1 MRQYFII
8 IAVMGLIFA
17 IAQLPAYS
25 QSPTVAISESLDEEV
40 QVLKDK
46 VAEKVEE
53 LKEQNKKAVSGIVQ
67 EVKEGTI
74 TILNAENTK
83 IEVEID
89 ETLTTFYE
97 IVDSKVKASS
107 SEDIVKG
114 TYIFVTGPE
123 IGETV
128 SANEVYK
135 DTQFVI
141 MSGKIT
147 EVNEEDFTVKI
158 VTIDKSNYDLDIEKN
173 SKLKLLD
180 IKTLETDSIG
190 FSKLKEGDSVHAVV
204 KGDLKDPDKARFD
217 AIKLLIIPN
226 EYFLQ

>member
-1 MRQYFII
+1 MKHHFITI
-8 IAVMGLIFA
+8 VVIGLIFA
-17 IAQLPAYS
+17 NVQLPAYS
-25 QSPTVAISESLDEEV
+25 QSPTVVISETIDEEV

-67 EVKEGTI
+67 EVKEGVI

-83 IEVEID
+83 VEVDID
-89 ETLTTFYE
+89 ETLTAFYD
-97 IVDSKVKASS
+97 IVGTKITDSS
-107 SEDIVKG
+107 SEDITKG
-114 TYIFVTGPE
+114 NYIFVTGPE

-128 SANEVYK
+128 TANEVYK
-135 DTQFVI
+135 DTQYII

-147 EVNEEDFTVKI
+147 EVNQEDLTVKI
-158 VTIDKSNYDLDIEKN
+158 ITIDKSDYELDVEK
-173 SKLKLLD
+173 STKLKLLD
-180 IKTLETDSIG
+180 IKTFETDSIG

-204 KGDLKDPDKARFD
+204 KGDPENPDISRFN

>member
-1 MRQYFII
+1 MRQHFII
-8 IAVMGLIFA
+8 IAVMGLIFT
-17 IAQLPAYS
+17 IVQLPAYS
-25 QSPTVAISESLDEEV
+25 QSPSEAISETLDEEV

-67 EVKEGTI
+67 EVKEGII

-89 ETLTTFYE
+89 ETLTAFYD
-97 IVDSKVKASS
+97 IVGTKVKASS
-107 SEDIVKG
+107 SEDIAKG
-114 TYIFVTGPE
+114 NYIFVTGPE

-128 SANEVYK
+128 TANEVYK
-135 DTQFVI
+135 DTQYIV

-147 EVNEEDFTVKI
+147 EVNTDDFTVKI
-158 VTIDKSNYDLDIEKN
+158 VTIEKSNYDLDIEK
-173 SKLKLLD
+173 STKLNLLD
-180 IKTLETDSIG
+180 IKTFETDSIG
-190 FSKLKEGDSVHAVV
+190 FSKLKEGDSVHTVV
-204 KGDLKDPDKARFD
+204 KGDPENPDAARFT

>member
-1 MRQYFII
+1 MKKYFII
-8 IAVMGLIFA
+8 IAA
-17 IAQLPAYS
+17 IGIIITGIRVPVYS
-25 QSPTVAISESLDEEV
+25 QSPTGEISQSLDEDA
-40 QVLKDK
+40 QVLIDK

-67 EVKEGTI
+67 EVKEGVI

-83 IEVEID
+83 VEVDID
-89 ETLTTFYE
+89 ETLTAFYD
-97 IVDSKVKASS
+97 IVGTKIKDSS
-107 SEDIVKG
+107 SQNITKG
-114 TYIFVTGPE
+114 NYIFVTGPE

-128 SANEVYK
+128 TANEVYK
-135 DTQFVI
+135 DTQYII

-147 EVNEEDFTVKI
+147 EVNQDDFTVKI
-158 VTIDKSNYDLDIEKN
+158 VTIDKSDYELDIEK
-173 SKLKLLD
+173 STKLKLLD
-180 IKTLETDSIG
+180 IKTFETDSIG

-204 KGDLKDPDKARFD
+204 KGDPENPDITRFN

>member
-1 MRQYFII
+1 
-8 IAVMGLIFA
+8 LIFA
-17 IAQLPAYS
+17 SIQLPAYS
-25 QSPTVAISESLDEEV
+25 QSPTNAISGTIDEEV

-67 EVKEGTI
+67 DVKEGVI

-83 IEVEID
+83 VEVDID
-89 ETLTTFYE
+89 ETLTAFYD
-97 IVDSKVKASS
+97 IVGTKINDSS

-114 TYIFVTGPE
+114 NYIFVTGPE

-128 SANEVYK
+128 TANEVYK
-135 DTQFVI
+135 DTQYII

-147 EVNEEDFTVKI
+147 EVNQDDFMVKI
-158 VTIDKSNYDLDIEKN
+158 VTIDKSDYELDVEK
-173 SKLKLLD
+173 STKLALLD
-180 IKTLETDSIG
+180 IKTFETDKIG

-204 KGDLKDPDKARFD
+204 KGDPENPDITRFN

>member
-1 MRQYFII
+1 MKQHFIT
-8 IAVMGLIFA
+8 IAVIGLIFTG
-17 IAQLPAYS
+17 IQLPAYS
-25 QSPTVAISESLDEEV
+25 QSPTVAISETIDEEV

-67 EVKEGTI
+67 EVKEGVI

-83 IEVEID
+83 VEVDID
-89 ETLTTFYE
+89 ETLTAFYD
-97 IVDSKVKASS
+97 IVGTKINDSS

-114 TYIFVTGPE
+114 NYIFVTGPE

-128 SANEVYK
+128 TANEVYK
-135 DTQFVI
+135 DTQYII

-147 EVNEEDFTVKI
+147 EVNEDDFTVKI
-158 VTIDKSNYDLDIEKN
+158 VTIDKSNYELDVEK
-173 SKLKLLD
+173 STKLKLLD
-180 IKTLETDSIG
+180 IKTFETDSIG

-204 KGDLKDPDKARFD
+204 KGDPEKPDITRFN